1 MKKLFVSAVAAVA
14 LAALALPASA
24 FENQFGG
31 YWRTRAYTQKDF
43 APDGKGDLS
52 EVDTRTRLFYT
63 AKFSD
68 DFKFVNKFEFNAV
81 WGDNDGGD
89 IGADGKNDWRIKN
102 SYVDM
107 NLGDWN
113 AKIGTQGGVIARG
126 FILDDDFSGA
136 VVTYQGAGFDVPVMW
151 IKHTEGD
158 MGKKANEKDVDY
170 WVVNPTVKVSDQLSV
185 NPLFMWIG
193 SENAQEFK
201 GYVTGIKEVNLYYLG
216 VNADMDYGM
225 GSAWFTGI
233 YQFGS
238 VDAIANNSFGV
249 PAGKSVDVK
258 AYLVALGGDVD
269 LDAFKVHGQM
279 FYASGDDSGSDY
291 EQFFVPAGQSY
302 YWSEIMG
309 LGIFDNHQSNNAP
322 GDKIGNIMA
331 VNLGGSMSPM
341 PKLKVTADVWYAQLN
356 EKTSNSNNSKDLGTE
371 INLKATYKVMDNLNL
386 DVVGAY
392 LFAGDAT
399 GKDDPYLVGT
409 RLSFGF

>member
-14 LAALALPASA
+14 LMGLALPASA
-24 FENQFGG
+24 IDHQFGG
-31 YWRTRAYTQKDF
+31 YWRTRAYTQKDY
-43 APDGKGDLS
+43 APNGSQDLS
-52 EVDTRTRLFYT
+52 QVDTRTRLFYT

-68 DFKFVNKFEFNAV
+68 NFKFVNKFEMDAV
-81 WGDNDGGD
+81 WGKGTYGE
-89 IGADGKNDWRIKN
+89 IGADGKDFEIKN
-102 SYVDM
+102 TYVDATI
-107 NLGDWN
+107 GDWN
-113 AKIGTQGGVIARG
+113 AKIGTQGGTIARG
-126 FILDDDFSGA
+126 FIFDDDFSGA

-151 IKHTEGD
+151 IKHTEGG

-170 WVVNPTVKVSDQLSV
+170 FVVNPTVKVSDQLSV

-193 SENAQEFK
+193 SEDAAAIDAK
-201 GYVTGIKEVNLYYLG
+201 IKEANYYYLG
-216 VNADMDYGM
+216 LNADMDYGM

-238 VDAIANNSFGV
+238 VDRSDPV
-249 PAGKSVDVK
+249 LPAGVKRSMDVN
-258 AYLVALGGDVD
+258 AYLVAVGGDVN
-269 LDAFKVHGQM
+269 LDAFNVHGEM
-279 FYASGDDSGSDY
+279 FYASGQSATAKDI
-291 EQFFVPAGQSY
+291 EAFNVPDGQSY

-309 LGIFDNHQSNNAP
+309 LGIFDTTGKSNNAP
-322 GDKIGNIMA
+322 GDKISNIMA
-331 VNLGGSMSPM
+331 FNLGASMSPM
-341 PKLKVTADVWYAQLN
+341 PKLKVTADLWYAKLVEDVLAPN
-356 EKTSNSNNSKDLGTE
+356 GKMESDLGTE

>member
-14 LAALALPASA
+14 LAAFALPASA

-43 APDGKGDLS
+43 GPNGTQDLS
-52 EVDTRTRLFYT
+52 QVDTRTRLFYT

-136 VVTYQGAGFDVPVMW
+136 VLTYKGAGFDVPVMW
-151 IKHTEGD
+151 IKHTEGG

-170 WVVNPTVKVSDQLSV
+170 FVVNPTVKVSDQLSV

-193 SENAQEFK
+193 SEDAAAIDPN
-201 GYVTGIKEVNLYYLG
+201 IKEANFYYLG

-238 VDAIANNSFGV
+238 VDNAAPV
-249 PAGKSVDVK
+249 LPAGTKRSMDVN
-258 AYLVALGGDVD
+258 AYLVAVGGDVN
-269 LDAFKVHGQM
+269 LDAFNVHGEM
-279 FYASGDDSGSDY
+279 FYASGQSATAKDI
-291 EQFFVPAGQSY
+291 EAFNVPAGQSY

-309 LGIFDNHQSNNAP
+309 YGIFDNQVSNNSPA
-322 GDKIGNIMA
+322 DQISNIMA
-331 VNLGGSMSPM
+331 FNLGASMSPM
-341 PKLKVTADVWYAQLN
+341 PKLKVTADLWYAKRVEDVLAPN
-356 EKTSNSNNSKDLGTE
+356 GKMESDLGTE